1 MCIYLI
7 EIYATANAQA
17 VLCAN
22 LPISMCSHAGHGLR
36 SWARLIAGQWGS
48 GCWFRGAR
56 GVSAGSVPPR
66 LLPTPQEQVWPPC
79 PFAAIPA
86 RRRGWA
92 APIVGPPPTSAALV
106 TRGISQLEFP
116 NVNEVWS
123 EVELPAAEHPQP
135 IPPQHLFPSSAFQNS
150 TLSKRTKTY
159 HCVSGTKDLFHMSA
173 VPVWAEYNGP
183 IQLSGQ

>member
-17 VLCAN
+17 VLRAN
-22 LPISMCSHAGHGLR
+22 LPILMCSHGGHGPR

-48 GCWFRGAR
+48 GCWFWGAR

-106 TRGISQLEFP
+106 TGGISQLEFP

-123 EVELPAAEHPQP
+123 EGWAPCCWAPTAHPTAAPVPLLCLPKFHFEQAH
-135 IPPQHLFPSSAFQNS
+135 
-150 TLSKRTKTY
+150 
-159 HCVSGTKDLFHMSA
+159 KD
-173 VPVWAEYNGP
+173 VP
-183 IQLSGQ
+183 LRFRH